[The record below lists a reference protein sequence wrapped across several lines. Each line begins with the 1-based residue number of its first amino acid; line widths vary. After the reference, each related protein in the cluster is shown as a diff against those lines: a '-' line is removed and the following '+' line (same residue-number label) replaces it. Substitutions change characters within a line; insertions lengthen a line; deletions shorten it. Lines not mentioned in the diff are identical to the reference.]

1 MRAARRGCAK
11 AALLLKTRARLNL
24 SQRLPSKRGRAERR
38 MRARIRSLMRDKN
51 KRTSIVTTV
60 TPHHPAFRTQWF

>member
-1 MRAARRGCAK
+1 MRAP
-11 AALLLKTRARLNL
+11 AALFFETRARLNASTAITL
-24 SQRLPSKRGRAERR
+24 KRGRAERR

-51 KRTSIVTTV
+51 KRTSRVTTG